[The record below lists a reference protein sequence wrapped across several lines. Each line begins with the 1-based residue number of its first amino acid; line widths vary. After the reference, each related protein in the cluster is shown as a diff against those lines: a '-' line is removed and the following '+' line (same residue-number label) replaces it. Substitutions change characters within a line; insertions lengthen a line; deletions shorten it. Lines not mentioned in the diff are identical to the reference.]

1 MVSAI
6 KRAPHS
12 VLQEAG
18 SGEKKYNGRHREREA
33 REARE
38 GREVREA
45 GEAGF
50 KAGFQGRP
58 GL

>member
-12 VLQEAG
+12 ALRETG
-18 SGEKKYNGRHREREA
+18 RGEKKYNGRRRE
-33 REARE
+33 
-38 GREVREA
+38 REA
-45 GEAGF
+45 GEAGEAGF
-50 KAGFQGRP
+50 AAGFQGRP

>member
-12 VLQEAG
+12 ALRETG
-18 SGEKKYNGRHREREA
+18 RGEKKYNGRRRE
-33 REARE
+33 
-38 GREVREA
+38 REA

-50 KAGFQGRP
+50 AAGFQGRP